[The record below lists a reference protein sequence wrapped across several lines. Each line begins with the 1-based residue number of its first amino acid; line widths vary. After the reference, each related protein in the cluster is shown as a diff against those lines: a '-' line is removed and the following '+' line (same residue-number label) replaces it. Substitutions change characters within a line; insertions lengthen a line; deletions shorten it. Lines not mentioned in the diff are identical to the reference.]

1 MAWLGAAILFV
12 STLGPG
18 TKRMGRSAHL
28 EFLATVSP
36 RMSRFFFMAATSAAG
51 FGVALLLTVPDFS
64 PYIGVGIV
72 TGLAAYIAM
81 LVDARTSTK
90 VTCIAGDLLKGSEPG
105 SPSAELEREL
115 RSIRIGTV
123 STVLL
128 LVVTLMFMVNSGY
141 PL

>member
-1 MAWLGAAILFV
+1 
-12 STLGPG
+12 
-18 TKRMGRSAHL
+18 
-28 EFLATVSP
+28 
-36 RMSRFFFMAATSAAG
+36 MAATSAAG